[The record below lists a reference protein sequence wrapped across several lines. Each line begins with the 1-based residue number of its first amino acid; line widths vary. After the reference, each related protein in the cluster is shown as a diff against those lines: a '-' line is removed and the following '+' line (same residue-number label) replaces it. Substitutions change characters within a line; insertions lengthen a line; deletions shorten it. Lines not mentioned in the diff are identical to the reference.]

1 MKTRQLVPGP
11 ESFEIT
17 SILSSA
23 APKINGGSFP
33 VHNKKEFRLQNLSAK
48 RGRFSDNFLIARVRI
63 LSEAFLLHR
72 NAVSYAIKKDATQR
86 DIPESYIRPDGYR
99 SFQGLHISFGGI
111 YASTTLSPKS
121 LMA

>member
-1 MKTRQLVPGP
+1 MA
-11 ESFEIT
+11 ESLLFLT
-17 SILSSA
+17 DNAGTQHRHPDVSQ
-23 APKINGGSFP
+23 N
-33 VHNKKEFRLQNLSAK
+33 KEFRLRNLSAK

-86 DIPESYIRPDGYR
+86 DIPDIYIRPDGYR

-111 YASTTLSPKS
+111 YASTTFSPKS